1 MCLGA
6 LPLVLFILHRQ
17 GVSRTSVLT
26 LPLLAARRRGAQ
38 ARAWPQLRSRDCST
52 ARAVLRL
59 WGATAVEPR
68 DTLSTPAAATRSGG
82 GDEGEGEGEGALGSA
97 RAAERQCGRAFYRDR
112 RAATAGELARVWRGR
127 GVPRGG
133 RQRQSACRGARSP
146 AYGSD
151 RRRSPP
157 PLHAGRCAARGPPAI
172 ASHVLVSRRQWVTLT
187 PHGCGARSHTGVHSR
202 YHFSHLLVGLTA
214 YSVK

>member
-1 MCLGA
+1 MPSCSSCSYSIA
-6 LPLVLFILHRQ
+6 R
-17 GVSRTSVLT
+17 RTSVLT

-133 RQRQSACRGARSP
+133 RQRQSACRGAFARLRLRQASV
-146 AYGSD
+146 AAS
-151 RRRSPP
+151 
-157 PLHAGRCAARGPPAI
+157 AARGA
-172 ASHVLVSRRQWVTLT
+172 LR
-187 PHGCGARSHTGVHSR
+187 CAR
-202 YHFSHLLVGLTA
+202 A
-214 YSVK
+214 ACNC